1 MLRLTLPPAFVTE
14 TPMPRLRL
22 LCAPL
27 MASLVLA
34 GPAAA
39 GCFADYKAKQDDPLR
54 LHYGVIQLP
63 DAACGGAAAEAE
75 IRRRLSGA
83 GWTLLQVMSFFDEGG
98 LAERKANAGGW
109 FLRF

>member
-1 MLRLTLPPAFVTE
+1 
-14 TPMPRLRL
+14 MPRAGL
-22 LCAPL
+22 LCAFVAAL
-27 MASLVLA
+27 LIA

-54 LHYGVIQLP
+54 LHYGVMQLP
-63 DAACGGAAAEAE
+63 AAACRGGAAEAE